1 VNLSEEKKKLK
12 KFSTD
17 YQPKRKGGKPSL
29 LKKYIRENN
38 ISLHDQIKIF
48 KNILS
53 DTTYQE
59 LQHIVK
65 TGKELDGEPVSAL
78 VWGFCL
84 AFMAD
89 CKRGMKQAG
98 IFSQMLDR
106 EHGKVSQPIKVDGSL
121 EITQIS
127 PEERD
132 RRIQEL
138 LSKTGVGNDD

>member
-1 VNLSEEKKKLK
+1 M
-12 KFSTD
+12 
-17 YQPKRKGGKPSL
+17 
-29 LKKYIRENN
+29 
-38 ISLHDQIKIF
+38 
-48 KNILS
+48 
-53 DTTYQE
+53 
-59 LQHIVK
+59 QHIVK

-106 EHGKVSQPIKVDGSL
+106 EHGKVSQPIQVDGNL
-121 EITQIS
+121 EITQVG

-132 RRIQEL
+132 RRIAEL
-138 LSKTGVGNDD
+138 LSKMEKGNDD